1 MARTGTKG
9 ELLRYLLRQGECT
22 AQDLAAALNISSQA
36 VRRHLK
42 DLEAEALIERQESS
56 TQGGMGRPQ
65 HFYILSAAGR
75 QQFPDGYQVFAVD
88 VLDVLRE
95 TMGSAQVVRVLQ
107 HQWHRK
113 ALDYRQQLTGPLP
126 QRLERL
132 TRLRQQEGFIAE
144 WFPLESPDRFIY
156 TEYRCA
162 IAQVAESYPEV
173 CRYELEMLGIALDC
187 HVERTH
193 WLAGGEH
200 RCGYLVS
207 TQAAPSTGLEV
218 LAGGQKVG

>member
-1 MARTGTKG
+1 MARSITKD
-9 ELLRYLLRQGECT
+9 EILRYVLRHGRST
-22 AQDLAAALNISSQA
+22 AHDLATALDISSQA

-42 DLEAEALIERQESS
+42 DLEQEGLLERGEATI
-56 TQGGMGRPQ
+56 QGTMGRPQ
-65 HFYILSAAGR
+65 HFYALSAAGR
-75 QQFPDGYQVFAVD
+75 QRFPDGYEIFAVD

-95 TMGSAQVVRVLQ
+95 TMGSAGVEQVLQ

-113 ALDYRQQLTGPLP
+113 ALGYRQLLAGALP

-132 TRLRQQEGFIAE
+132 TDLRQQEGFIAE
-144 WFPLESPDRFIY
+144 WFALESPHQFIY

-173 CRYELEMLGIALDC
+173 CRYELEMFAIALDC

-193 WLAGGEH
+193 WLADGEH
-200 RCGYLVS
+200 RCGYLVVDLCGAVPARS
-207 TQAAPSTGLEV
+207 GSEV
-218 LAGGQKVG
+218 LAGG